1 MLPRSLK
8 FTLLLLVLW
17 ALCSCSGKVGTLKV
31 NSSTE
36 KFTMPG
42 LSLLP
47 PQGEDWYFKKEHQ
60 GSFYFRK
67 LGTEKDQSLLGGVI
81 LSKLP
86 EIKTE
91 KEFLSLV
98 SEQRSRDAGNSRY
111 ENILNIE
118 KLSNE
123 RSDFCVR
130 FHTIYKDFKARN
142 LPAGAKFLIEED
154 IGMACRHPYNKNIA
168 VNMVFS
174 QRTLQNNTFENF
186 ESIANDFI
194 HNVKFIAF
202 SNANKK
208 KGHEFLQKEKYQKAI
223 EYFNLALS
231 ENPKDFGA
239 YNYRGVAYEK
249 ISKFAEAI
257 KDFNKAIEINP
268 HDAVIYYNRGV
279 VYSRQSNHVLA
290 LQDYNKAISLNPKDE
305 WAYYNRAL
313 TYEKLFKYVSMIQD
327 LEKAIEIN
335 PNHIFAH
342 NNLGWIYATC
352 EDKSFRNGT
361 KAVAFALKAI
371 SLREDGA
378 GLDTLAAAYVEA
390 KQYKKAFETYI
401 KVIQKDKTFISYYQK
416 SLKEKGCYLG
426 SSNGIYNHKF
436 EEAMKACIS
445 QGKYL

>member
-1 MLPRSLK
+1 MINKIIRVSC
-8 FTLLLLVLW
+8 LLLVIFVILPEITE
-17 ALCSCSGKVGTLKV
+17 AEYKKSI
-31 NSSTE
+31 SSE
-36 KFTMPG
+36 ERIAIEG
-42 LSLLP
+42 VSILP
-47 PQGEDWYFKKEHQ
+47 PKGENWDFSKTHPGSIQFGKK
-60 GSFYFRK
+60 
-67 LGTEKDQSLLGGVI
+67 GTTKDQSVLGVVV

-86 EIKTE
+86 EIRTKE
-91 KEFLSLV
+91 KFLELI
-98 SEQRSRDAGNSRY
+98 SEQRRKDTKLERY
-111 ENILNIE
+111 KLILNKNE
-118 KLSNE
+118 LSDE
-123 RSDFCVR
+123 RKIFCVR
-130 FHTIYKDFKARN
+130 FHTIYEDHGAKN
-142 LPAGAKFLIEED
+142 LPASSDYLIVEV
-154 IGMACRHPYNKNIA
+154 IGITCKHPYHQNIA
-168 VNMVFS
+168 VDIGFS
-174 QRTLQNNTFENF
+174 QRTLKNNTFENF

-239 YNYRGVAYEK
+239 YNFRGVAHEK

-257 KDFNKAIEINP
+257 QDFNKAIGINP
-268 HDAVIYYNRGV
+268 QEAVIYYNRGV
-279 VYSRQSNHVLA
+279 VYSRQSKHVQA
-290 LQDYNKAISLNPKDE
+290 LQDYTKAISLNPKDE

-335 PNHIFAH
+335 PNHILAH

-352 EDKSFRNGT
+352 ENKSFRNGT

-371 SLREDGA
+371 NLREDAA
-378 GLDTLAAAYVEA
+378 GLDTLAAAYVET
-390 KQYKKAFETYI
+390 KQYKKAFETYK
-401 KVIQKDKTFISYYQK
+401 KVILKDKSFVNYYQK

-426 SSNGIYNHKF
+426 SINGIYNHKL
-436 EEAMKACIS
+436 EEAMKTCIS